1 MDHYSSSSLSRIYNG
16 NESAGPL
23 SRVPPNSRLY
33 PFCFI
38 NCFRSIQ
45 YSILPRVLHNVPS
58 TCDIADLTSTIKLS
72 ERWARAFS
80 CRAII
85 ICTSKGPLCYFA
97 IADFSCQPKTYNQ
110 AKYRGWIRWFYLPL
124 APHISPYLRIAQIR
138 GVFLSC
144 FLLLGYFWGCILA
157 TRYQRESAKKKRVSI
172 SAKLCPQYS
181 LDRSRLDIS
190 SHFQIILSRFFSII
204 KYYSKRSS

>member
-1 MDHYSSSSLSRIYNG
+1 MWVWGLTPWLLGWLSCWLVGEIFPRINRGPNNTMDHYSSSSLSRIYNG

-58 TCDIADLTSTIKLS
+58 TCDIADLTSPIKLS

-80 CRAII
+80 CRAIVI
-85 ICTSKGPLCYFA
+85 RTSKGPLCYFA
-97 IADFSCQPKTYNQ
+97 IVDFTCT
-110 AKYRGWIRWFYLPL
+110 
-124 APHISPYLRIAQIR
+124 SP
-138 GVFLSC
+138 
-144 FLLLGYFWGCILA
+144 
-157 TRYQRESAKKKRVSI
+157 
-172 SAKLCPQYS
+172 
-181 LDRSRLDIS
+181 
-190 SHFQIILSRFFSII
+190 ILSQRWSTFRDITWNVVE
-204 KYYSKRSS
+204 KTWYYVEYFM